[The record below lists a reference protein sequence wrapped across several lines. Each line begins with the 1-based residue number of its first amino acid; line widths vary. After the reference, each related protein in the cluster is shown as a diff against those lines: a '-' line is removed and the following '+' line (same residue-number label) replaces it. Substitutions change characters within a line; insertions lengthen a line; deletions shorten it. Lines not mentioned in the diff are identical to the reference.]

1 MAPVRVLLVED
12 SDDDAVLV
20 VKRLRGAGIDLAYH
34 RVETAAAMADALDTQ
49 PPDIVISDN
58 GMPTFSAAAALS
70 LVRDRG
76 LDIPFIVVSG
86 QIGEEAATALMRAGA
101 HDFVLKGSLARL
113 PPAVDRELGEARERR
128 ERRRAEAAL
137 HAAEERFRLVAG
149 NLRDVVF
156 KYRIHPEPAMDYVS
170 PAIVDL
176 TGHHPTALYA
186 DPELIFA
193 AVEPEDRE
201 QARRAW
207 HTPPNRPPTTRWR
220 RPDGSTVW
228 IDQRLIPIRD
238 ATGTVTAV
246 EGILRD
252 VTDVVQAVREREEL
266 ARQLHQAE
274 RLDSLGQLAGGI
286 AHDFNNLLSV
296 ICSYTT
302 FLQEELGPD
311 HPARTDT
318 DSIANAARQAAA
330 LTRQLL
336 IFSRLEPSR
345 PETLDLNS
353 VVRDIERL
361 LRRTIGEDIEFVIDT
376 DPTIDA
382 VTVDRSRME
391 QVIMNLV
398 VNARAA
404 MPDGGRLTI
413 ATHCEPA
420 VDGPDRTEVVLT
432 VTDTGCGMDAET
444 RRRAF
449 EPFFTT
455 KSKGTGS
462 GLGLATV
469 YGVVADAGGAIT
481 IWSQPQRGT
490 RFTIR
495 LPAAD
500 RSCASPSTVHSA
512 DDVPRGAGENILLV
526 EDDAAVREVT
536 RRMLARGGYTVT
548 EASSR
553 DEAVRTLATTSHTF
567 AVILCDVVMAGMA
580 AREFIDFVRS
590 RYPAT
595 PIVLMS
601 GYTGEGR
608 GTTNLPVEIPR
619 LHKPFDESA
628 LLRHIGLALRTGPT
642 G

>member
-1 MAPVRVLLVED
+1 MPPIRLLLVED

-20 VKRLRGAGIDLAYH
+20 VKRLRRAGIDVDYD
-34 RVETAAAMADALDTQ
+34 RVETAAAMAEALDARA
-49 PPDIVISDN
+49 PDIVISDN
-58 GMPTFSAAAALS
+58 GMPAFSAAAALS
-70 LVRDRG
+70 LVRDRD

-86 QIGEEAATALMRAGA
+86 QIGEEAAAALMRAGA

-113 PPAVDRELGEARERR
+113 PPAVDRELGEARVRG

-137 HAAEERFRLVAG
+137 HTAEERFRLVAG

-156 KYRIHPEPAMDYVS
+156 KYRIEPEPALDYVS

-176 TGHHPTALYA
+176 TGHGPAALYH

-193 AVEPEDRE
+193 AVDPQDRE
-201 QARRAW
+201 QVRRAW
-207 HTPPNRPPTTRWR
+207 HMPPNRPPTTRWR
-220 RPDGSTVW
+220 RPDGNTVW

-238 ATGTVTAV
+238 DTGTVTAV

-296 ICSYTT
+296 ICSYTD
-302 FLQEELGPD
+302 FAQEELGPD
-311 HPARTDT
+311 HPVRPDV
-318 DSIANAARQAAA
+318 DSIASAARQAAA

-345 PETLDLNS
+345 PETLDLNTI
-353 VVRDIERL
+353 VVDIERL
-361 LRRTIGEDIEFVIDT
+361 LRRTIGEDIEFVINT
-376 DPTIDA
+376 DPTISP
-382 VTVDRSRME
+382 VTVDRSRIE

-404 MPDGGRLTI
+404 MPDGGRLEI
-413 ATHCEPA
+413 ATCAERLT
-420 VDGPDRTEVVLT
+420 DRPDHRNDVILT
-432 VTDTGCGMDAET
+432 VTDTGCGMDEET
-444 RRRAF
+444 RQRAF

-469 YGVVADAGGAIT
+469 YGVVTDAGGTIT

-500 RSCASPSTVHSA
+500 TTKLSTTAGRPA
-512 DDVPRGAGENILLV
+512 DEVRRGAGENVLLV

-536 RRMLARGGYTVT
+536 RRMLARGGYTVIET
-548 EASSR
+548 ASR
-553 DEAVRTLATTSHTF
+553 DEAVRTLAQTPHSI
-567 AVILCDVVMAGMA
+567 AVILCDVVMAGMP
-580 AREFIDFVRS
+580 AREFIDLVRND
-590 RYPAT
+590 YPSI

-608 GTTNLPVEIPR
+608 GTSNLPIDVPR
-619 LHKPFDESA
+619 LHKPFDERG
-628 LLRHIGLALRTGPT
+628 LLQHVGQAIHR
-642 G
+642 